1 MKINVQFL
9 DEHQFIKP
17 SSMEALQSL
26 FETAA
31 RIEGLEEGEI
41 SVTFVNDEEIQ
52 EINRTYRQMD
62 KPTDVL
68 SFPMYEADEEE
79 IEVFEDEPL
88 LLGDIIISIPTA
100 IAQAEEYN
108 HSFDRELGFLAVHGF
123 LHLLGYD
130 HEEGELAE
138 KEMFAKQEEILAA
151 HGLVR

>member
-9 DEHQFIKP
+9 DEHQFIQP
-17 SSMEALQSL
+17 TSLAALQSL

-138 KEMFAKQEEILAA
+138 QEMFAKQEEILAA